1 MNSNFD
7 LNINNYTIIELEEIF
22 ELPPNHDETI
32 IEIKE
37 TKLRQHIIN
46 DKSIVSSTKT
56 NTLDFI
62 DKVKKK
68 LLENLK
74 INSNAN
80 LNVNLNTDSNLTS
93 VLNKNIHNLKHLY
106 NLDKTLNKSNIID
119 AGGTYIIEK
128 PITPYTQSSPS
139 EFYPG
144 IINPLNKRILKKNI
158 NIDTRFRDNYYT
170 TLASNFH
177 VNLPLKLSKI
187 VSLQLSALELPNTFY
202 VISQIYGNNFFV
214 LEIVDEE
221 PLIVTIPDGNYDNIG
236 LQNYINHFLSIQP
249 GSYPNIQFL
258 IDVNTPNGTGNSCGS
273 AKMIVGSTN
282 GITDFSINFVTDR
295 YGNEDKQTPLPLKFG
310 WLIGFRDGYY
320 ENNTTY
326 VSEGVINLLGPRYIY
341 LAVDDFNNSV
351 LDGFYGAFT
360 SSIINKNILARISL
374 QGNLFNF
381 LSKDNF
387 NLITTPRQY
396 FGPVDIQKLQIQLL
410 DEYGRILNLNNMD
423 YSFCLTFQTIY
434 EL

>member
-7 LNINNYTIIELEEIF
+7 LNINNYNRRELEELF
-22 ELPPNHDETI
+22 ELPANHDETI

-37 TKLRQHIIN
+37 TKLRQHIMN
-46 DKSIVSSTKT
+46 DRNIILSTKT

-68 LLENLK
+68 LIENLK
-74 INSNAN
+74 TNS
-80 LNVNLNTDSNLTS
+80 T
-93 VLNKNIHNLKHLY
+93 LNKNINNFKNIY
-106 NLDKTLNKSNIID
+106 NLDKTLNKSNVTD
-119 AGGTYIIEK
+119 AGSTYIIEK

-139 EFYPG
+139 EFYQG
-144 IINPLNKRILKKNI
+144 TINPLNKRILKKNI
-158 NIDTRFRDNYYT
+158 NIDTRFRENYYT
-170 TLASNFH
+170 TVSTNFN
-177 VNLPLKLSKI
+177 VNLPLKLSKV
-187 VSLQLSALELPNTFY
+187 VSLQLSALELPNSFY
-202 VISQIYGNNFFV
+202 IISHIYGNNFFV

-221 PLIVTIPDGNYDNIG
+221 PLVVTIPDGNYDYLG
-236 LQNYINHFLSIQP
+236 LQHFINKFLSTQS

-258 IDVNTPNGTGNSCGS
+258 ADVNTPDGGGDQGGS
-273 AKMIVGSTN
+273 AKMVVGSKN
-282 GITDFSINFVTDR
+282 GTTDFSINFVTDR
-295 YGNEDKQTPLPLKFG
+295 YGNDDKQTPLPLKFG

-326 VSEGVINLLGPRYIY
+326 VSEGLINLLGPRYIY

-374 QGNLFNF
+374 QGNVYNV

-396 FGPVDIQKLQIQLL
+396 FGPVDILKLQIQLL

>member
-7 LNINNYTIIELEEIF
+7 LNINNYNRIELEELF

-37 TKLRQHIIN
+37 TKLRQHIMN
-46 DKSIVSSTKT
+46 DRNVISSTKT

-68 LLENLK
+68 LIENLK
-74 INSNAN
+74 TN
-80 LNVNLNTDSNLTS
+80 LP
-93 VLNKNIHNLKHLY
+93 LNKNINNFKNIY
-106 NLDKTLNKSNIID
+106 NLDKTLDKSNIID
-119 AGGTYIIEK
+119 AGSTYIIEK

-144 IINPLNKRILKKNI
+144 TINPLNKRILKKNI
-158 NIDTRFRDNYYT
+158 NIDTRFRENYYS

-177 VNLPLKLSKI
+177 VNLPLKLSKV
-187 VSLQLSALELPNTFY
+187 VSLQLSAIELPNTFY

-221 PLIVTIPDGNYDNIG
+221 PLIVTIPDGNYDYLG
-236 LQNYINHFLSIQP
+236 LQNFINNFLVTYST
-249 GSYPNIQFL
+249 GSYQNIQFL
-258 IDVNTPNGTGNSCGS
+258 ADVNTPSGTGDRWGS
-273 AKMIVGSTN
+273 AKMVVGSTN

-295 YGNEDKQTPLPLKFG
+295 YGNDDKQTPLPLKFG

-326 VSEGVINLLGPRYIY
+326 VSEGVINLLGPKYIY

-374 QGNLFNF
+374 QGNVFDF

-387 NLITTPRQY
+387 SLITTPRQY

>member
-7 LNINNYTIIELEEIF
+7 LNINNYNRIELEELF

-37 TKLRQHIIN
+37 TKLRQHIMN
-46 DKSIVSSTKT
+46 DRNIISSTKT

-68 LLENLK
+68 LIENLK
-74 INSNAN
+74 TNSTST
-80 LNVNLNTDSNLTS
+80 LTSLKNVNNF
-93 VLNKNIHNLKHLY
+93 KNIY
-106 NLDKTLNKSNIID
+106 NLDKTLDKSNTID
-119 AGGTYIIEK
+119 AGSTYIIEK

-144 IINPLNKRILKKNI
+144 TINPLNKRILKKNV
-158 NIDTRFRDNYYT
+158 NIDTRFRENYYT

-177 VNLPLKLSKI
+177 VNLPLKLSKV
-187 VSLQLSALELPNTFY
+187 VSLQLSAIELPNTFY

-221 PLIVTIPDGNYDNIG
+221 PLIVTIPDGNYDYLG
-236 LQNYINHFLSIQP
+236 LQNFINNFLVTYST
-249 GSYPNIQFL
+249 GSYQNIQFL
-258 IDVNTPNGTGNSCGS
+258 ADVNTPSGSGFQSGS
-273 AKMIVGSTN
+273 AKMVVGSTN
-282 GITDFSINFVTDR
+282 GITKFSINFVTDR
-295 YGNEDKQTPLPLKFG
+295 YGNKDTQTPLPLKFG

-341 LAVDDFNNSV
+341 LVVDDFNNSV

-360 SSIINKNILARISL
+360 SSIINKNIIARISL
-374 QGNLFNF
+374 QGNVFNF

-387 NLITTPRQY
+387 SLITTPRQY

>member
-7 LNINNYTIIELEEIF
+7 LNLNNYTIIELEELF
-22 ELPPNHDETI
+22 ELPPNYDETI

-37 TKLRQHIIN
+37 TKLRQHIIS
-46 DKSIVSSTKT
+46 DKNVISSTKT

-62 DKVKKK
+62 NKVKKK
-68 LLENLK
+68 LCEN
-74 INSNAN
+74 I
-80 LNVNLNTDSNLTS
+80 
-93 VLNKNIHNLKHLY
+93 NKNINNFKNIY
-106 NLDKTLNKSNIID
+106 NLDKTLDKSNTID
-119 AGGTYIIEK
+119 AGSTYIIEK
-128 PITPYTQSSPS
+128 PTTPYTQSSPS

-144 IINPLNKRILKKNI
+144 TINPLNKRILKKNI
-158 NIDTRFRDNYYT
+158 NIDTRFRENYYA

-177 VNLPLKLSKI
+177 VNLPLKLSKV

-214 LEIVDEE
+214 LEIENEE
-221 PLIVTIPDGNYDNIG
+221 PLIVTIPDGNYDYIG
-236 LQNYINHFLSIQP
+236 IQNYINNFLSTQS
-249 GSYPNIQFL
+249 GNYPNIQFL
-258 IDVNTPNGTGNSCGS
+258 IDINTGGGQSGS
-273 AKMIVGSTN
+273 AKMVVGSTAGTIN
-282 GITDFSINFVTDR
+282 FSINFVTDR
-295 YGNEDKQTPLPLKFG
+295 YGNDDKQTPLPLKFG

-326 VSEGVINLLGPRYIY
+326 VSEGLINLLGPRYIY
-341 LAVDDFNNSV
+341 LAIDDFNNSV
-351 LDGFYGAFT
+351 LDGFYGAFN

-374 QGNLFNF
+374 QGSAFNI

-387 NLITTPRQY
+387 SLITTPRQY

>member
-7 LNINNYTIIELEEIF
+7 LNLNNYTIIELEELF
-22 ELPPNHDETI
+22 ELPPNYDETI

-37 TKLRQHIIN
+37 TKLRQHIIS
-46 DKSIVSSTKT
+46 DKNVISSTKT

-62 DKVKKK
+62 NKVKKK
-68 LLENLK
+68 LCEN
-74 INSNAN
+74 I
-80 LNVNLNTDSNLTS
+80 
-93 VLNKNIHNLKHLY
+93 NKNINNFKNIY
-106 NLDKTLNKSNIID
+106 NLDKTLDKSNTID
-119 AGGTYIIEK
+119 AGSTYIIEK
-128 PITPYTQSSPS
+128 PTTPYTQSSPS

-144 IINPLNKRILKKNI
+144 TINPLNKRILKKNI
-158 NIDTRFRDNYYT
+158 NIDTRFRENYYA
-170 TLASNFH
+170 TLSSNFH
-177 VNLPLKLSKI
+177 VNLPLKLSKV

-202 VISQIYGNNFFV
+202 VISQIYENNFFV
-214 LEIVDEE
+214 LEIENEE
-221 PLIVTIPDGNYDNIG
+221 PLIVTIPDGNYDYIG
-236 LQNYINHFLSIQP
+236 IQNYINNFLSTQS
-249 GSYPNIQFL
+249 GNYPNIQFL
-258 IDVNTPNGTGNSCGS
+258 IDINTGGGQSGS
-273 AKMIVGSTN
+273 EKMVVGSTT
-282 GITDFSINFVTDR
+282 GTIKFSINFVTDR
-295 YGNEDKQTPLPLKFG
+295 YGNDDKQTPLPLKFG

-326 VSEGVINLLGPRYIY
+326 VSEGLINLLGPQYIY
-341 LAVDDFNNSV
+341 LVIDDFNNSV
-351 LDGFYGAFT
+351 LDGFYGAFN

-374 QGNLFNF
+374 QGTNV

-387 NLITTPRQY
+387 SLITTPRQY

>member
-7 LNINNYTIIELEEIF
+7 LNLNNYTIIELEELF
-22 ELPPNHDETI
+22 ELPPNYDETI

-37 TKLRQHIIN
+37 TKLRQHIIS
-46 DKSIVSSTKT
+46 DKNVISSTKT

-62 DKVKKK
+62 NKVKKK
-68 LLENLK
+68 LCEN
-74 INSNAN
+74 I
-80 LNVNLNTDSNLTS
+80 
-93 VLNKNIHNLKHLY
+93 NKNINNFKNIY
-106 NLDKTLNKSNIID
+106 NLDKTLDKSNTID
-119 AGGTYIIEK
+119 AGSTYIIEK

-144 IINPLNKRILKKNI
+144 TINPLNKRILKKNI
-158 NIDTRFRDNYYT
+158 NIDTRFRENYYA

-177 VNLPLKLSKI
+177 VNLPLKLSKV

-214 LEIVDEE
+214 LEIENEE
-221 PLIVTIPDGNYDNIG
+221 PLIVTIPDGNYDYIG
-236 LQNYINHFLSIQP
+236 IQDYINNFLSTQS
-249 GSYPNIQFL
+249 GNYPNIQFL
-258 IDVNTPNGTGNSCGS
+258 IDIDINTGGGQSGS
-273 AKMIVGSTN
+273 AKMVVGSKT
-282 GITDFSINFVTDR
+282 GIIKFSINFVTDR
-295 YGNEDKQTPLPLKFG
+295 YGNDDKQTPLPLKFG

-326 VSEGVINLLGPRYIY
+326 VSEGLINLLGPRYIY
-341 LAVDDFNNSV
+341 LAIDDFNNSV
-351 LDGFYGAFT
+351 LDGFYGAFN

-374 QGNLFNF
+374 QGNVFNV

-387 NLITTPRQY
+387 SLITTPRQY

>member
-7 LNINNYTIIELEEIF
+7 LNINNYNITELEELF
-22 ELPPNHDETI
+22 ELPSNHDETI
-32 IEIKE
+32 IEMKE
-37 TKLRQHIIN
+37 TKLRQHIMN
-46 DKSIVSSTKT
+46 DRNIISSTKT

-74 INSNAN
+74 TNS
-80 LNVNLNTDSNLTS
+80 T
-93 VLNKNIHNLKHLY
+93 LNKNINNFKNIY
-106 NLDKTLNKSNIID
+106 NLDKTLNKSNITD
-119 AGGTYIIEK
+119 AGSTYIIEN
-128 PITPYTQSSPS
+128 PITPYAQSSPS
-139 EFYPG
+139 EFYQG
-144 IINPLNKRILKKNI
+144 TINPLNKRILKKNI
-158 NIDTRFRDNYYT
+158 NIDTRFRENYYT
-170 TLASNFH
+170 TLSTNFH
-177 VNLPLKLSKI
+177 VNLPLKLSKV
-187 VSLQLSALELPNTFY
+187 VSLQLSALELPNSFY
-202 VISQIYGNNFFV
+202 IISQIYGNNFFV

-221 PLIVTIPDGNYDNIG
+221 PLIVTIPDGNYDYIS
-236 LQNYINHFLSIQP
+236 LQKFINHFLSIQT
-249 GSYPNIQFL
+249 GSYQNIQFL
-258 IDVNTPNGTGNSCGS
+258 ADVNTPSGTGDRWGS
-273 AKMIVGSTN
+273 AKMVVGSTN

-295 YGNEDKQTPLPLKFG
+295 YGNDDKQTPLPLKFG

-326 VSEGVINLLGPRYIY
+326 VSEGLINLLGPRYIY
-341 LAVDDFNNSV
+341 LVVDDFNNSV

-360 SSIINKNILARISL
+360 SSIINKNIIARISL
-374 QGNLFNF
+374 QGNVFNF

-387 NLITTPRQY
+387 SLITTPRQY

>member
-7 LNINNYTIIELEEIF
+7 LNLNNYTIIELEELF
-22 ELPPNHDETI
+22 ELPPNYDETI

-37 TKLRQHIIN
+37 TKLRQHIIS
-46 DKSIVSSTKT
+46 DKNVISSTKT

-62 DKVKKK
+62 NKVKKK
-68 LLENLK
+68 LCEN
-74 INSNAN
+74 I
-80 LNVNLNTDSNLTS
+80 
-93 VLNKNIHNLKHLY
+93 NKNINNFKNIY
-106 NLDKTLNKSNIID
+106 NLDKTLDKSNTID
-119 AGGTYIIEK
+119 ASSTYIIEK

-139 EFYPG
+139 EFYQG
-144 IINPLNKRILKKNI
+144 TINPLSKRILKKNI
-158 NIDTRFRDNYYT
+158 NIDTRFRENYYT

-177 VNLPLKLSKI
+177 VNLPLKLSKV
-187 VSLQLSALELPNTFY
+187 VSLQLSAIELPNTFY

-214 LEIVDEE
+214 LEIVNEE
-221 PLIVTIPDGNYDNIG
+221 PLIVTIPDGNYDYIG
-236 LQNYINHFLSIQP
+236 IQNFINNFLSTQS
-249 GSYPNIQFL
+249 GNYPNIQFL
-258 IDVNTPNGTGNSCGS
+258 IDINTGGGQSGS
-273 AKMIVGSTN
+273 AKMVVGSTT
-282 GITDFSINFVTDR
+282 GTTIFSINFVTDR
-295 YGNEDKQTPLPLKFG
+295 YGNDDKQTPLPLKIG

-326 VSEGVINLLGPRYIY
+326 VSEGLVNLLGPRYIY
-341 LAVDDFNNSV
+341 LAIDDFNNSV
-351 LDGFYGAFT
+351 LDGFYGTFN

-374 QGNLFNF
+374 QGNAFNI

-387 NLITTPRQY
+387 SLITTPRQY

>member
-7 LNINNYTIIELEEIF
+7 LNINNYNIIELEELF
-22 ELPPNHDETI
+22 ELPSNHDETI
-32 IEIKE
+32 IEMKE
-37 TKLRQHIIN
+37 TKLRQHIMN
-46 DKSIVSSTKT
+46 DRNIISSTKT

-74 INSNAN
+74 TNS
-80 LNVNLNTDSNLTS
+80 T
-93 VLNKNIHNLKHLY
+93 LNKNINNFKNIY
-106 NLDKTLNKSNIID
+106 NLDKTLNKSNITD
-119 AGGTYIIEK
+119 AGSTYIIEK

-139 EFYPG
+139 EFYQG
-144 IINPLNKRILKKNI
+144 TINPLNKRILKKNI
-158 NIDTRFRDNYYT
+158 NIDTRFRENYYA

-177 VNLPLKLSKI
+177 VNLPLKLSKV
-187 VSLQLSALELPNTFY
+187 VSLQLSAIELPNTFY
-202 VISQIYGNNFFV
+202 VISQVYGNNFFV
-214 LEIVDEE
+214 LEIPDET
-221 PLIVTIPDGNYDNIG
+221 PLIVTIPDGNYDYLG
-236 LQNYINHFLSIQP
+236 LQYFINNFLSTY
-249 GSYPNIQFL
+249 GTNDYKNIKFL
-258 IDVNTPNGTGNSCGS
+258 SDVNTPNGTGQSGS

-295 YGNEDKQTPLPLKFG
+295 YGNEDRQTPLPLKFG

-326 VSEGVINLLGPRYIY
+326 VSEGVINLIGPRYIY
-341 LAVDDFNNSV
+341 LVVDDFNNSV

-374 QGNLFNF
+374 QGNVFDF

>member
-7 LNINNYTIIELEEIF
+7 LNLNNYTIIELEELF
-22 ELPPNHDETI
+22 ELPPNYDETI

-37 TKLRQHIIN
+37 TKLRQHIIS
-46 DKSIVSSTKT
+46 DKNVISSTKT

-62 DKVKKK
+62 NKVKKK
-68 LLENLK
+68 LCEN
-74 INSNAN
+74 I
-80 LNVNLNTDSNLTS
+80 
-93 VLNKNIHNLKHLY
+93 NKNINNFKNIY
-106 NLDKTLNKSNIID
+106 NLDKTLDKSNTID
-119 AGGTYIIEK
+119 AGSTYIIEK

-144 IINPLNKRILKKNI
+144 TINPLNKRILKKNI
-158 NIDTRFRDNYYT
+158 NIDTRFRENYYA

-177 VNLPLKLSKI
+177 VNLPLKLSKV

-214 LEIVDEE
+214 LEIVNEE
-221 PLIVTIPDGNYDNIG
+221 PLIVTIPDGNYDYIG
-236 LQNYINHFLSIQP
+236 IQNYINNFLSTQS
-249 GSYPNIQFL
+249 GNYPNIQFL
-258 IDVNTPNGTGNSCGS
+258 IDINTGGGQSGS
-273 AKMIVGSTN
+273 EKMVVGSTTGTIN
-282 GITDFSINFVTDR
+282 FSINFVTDR
-295 YGNEDKQTPLPLKFG
+295 YKNDDKQTPLPLKFG

-326 VSEGVINLLGPRYIY
+326 VSEGLINLLGPRYIY
-341 LAVDDFNNSV
+341 LAIDDFNNSV
-351 LDGFYGAFT
+351 LDGFYGAFN

-374 QGNLFNF
+374 QGSAFNI

-387 NLITTPRQY
+387 SLITTPRQY

>member
-7 LNINNYTIIELEEIF
+7 LNLNNYTITELEELF
-22 ELPPNHDETI
+22 ELPPNYDETI

-37 TKLRQHIIN
+37 TKLRQHIIS
-46 DKSIVSSTKT
+46 DKNVISSTKT

-62 DKVKKK
+62 NKVKNK
-68 LLENLK
+68 LCEN
-74 INSNAN
+74 
-80 LNVNLNTDSNLTS
+80 
-93 VLNKNIHNLKHLY
+93 LNKNINNFKNIY
-106 NLDKTLNKSNIID
+106 NLDKTLDKSNTID
-119 AGGTYIIEK
+119 AGSTYIIEK

-139 EFYPG
+139 EFYQG
-144 IINPLNKRILKKNI
+144 TINPLNKRILKKNI
-158 NIDTRFRDNYYT
+158 NIDTRFRENYYT

-177 VNLPLKLSKI
+177 VNLPLKLSKV

-202 VISQIYGNNFFV
+202 VISQLYGNNFFV
-214 LEIVDEE
+214 LKIANEE
-221 PLIVTIPDGNYDNIG
+221 PLIVTIPDGNYDYKGI
-236 LQNYINHFLSIQP
+236 QDFINNFLSTQS
-249 GSYPNIQFL
+249 GNYPNIQFL
-258 IDVNTPNGTGNSCGS
+258 IDIDINTGGGQSGS
-273 AKMIVGSTN
+273 AKMVVGSKT
-282 GITDFSINFVTDR
+282 GIIKFSINFVTDR
-295 YGNEDKQTPLPLKFG
+295 YGNDDKQTPLPLKFG

-326 VSEGVINLLGPRYIY
+326 VSEGLINLLGPRYIY
-341 LAVDDFNNSV
+341 LAIDDFNNSV
-351 LDGFYGAFT
+351 LDGFYGAFN

-374 QGNLFNF
+374 QGNVFNI

-387 NLITTPRQY
+387 SLITTPRQY

>member
-1 MNSNFD
+1 MS
-7 LNINNYTIIELEEIF
+7 
-22 ELPPNHDETI
+22 
-32 IEIKE
+32 
-37 TKLRQHIIN
+37 
-46 DKSIVSSTKT
+46 
-56 NTLDFI
+56 
-62 DKVKKK
+62 KV
-68 LLENLK
+68 
-74 INSNAN
+74 
-80 LNVNLNTDSNLTS
+80 
-93 VLNKNIHNLKHLY
+93 
-106 NLDKTLNKSNIID
+106 
-119 AGGTYIIEK
+119 
-128 PITPYTQSSPS
+128 
-139 EFYPG
+139 
-144 IINPLNKRILKKNI
+144 
-158 NIDTRFRDNYYT
+158 
-170 TLASNFH
+170 
-177 VNLPLKLSKI
+177 
-187 VSLQLSALELPNTFY
+187 VSLQLSALELPNSFY
-202 VISQIYGNNFFV
+202 IISQIYGNNFFV

-221 PLIVTIPDGNYDNIG
+221 PLIVTIPDGNYDYIS
-236 LQNYINHFLSIQP
+236 LQKFINHFLSIQT
-249 GSYPNIQFL
+249 GSYQNIQFL
-258 IDVNTPNGTGNSCGS
+258 ADVNTPSGTGDRWGS
-273 AKMIVGSTN
+273 AKMVVGSTN

-295 YGNEDKQTPLPLKFG
+295 YGNDDKQTPLPLKFG

-326 VSEGVINLLGPRYIY
+326 VSEGVINLLGPKYIY

-374 QGNLFNF
+374 QGNVFDF

>member
-7 LNINNYTIIELEEIF
+7 LNINNDNIIELEELF
-22 ELPPNHDETI
+22 ELPSNHDETI
-32 IEIKE
+32 IEMKE
-37 TKLRQHIIN
+37 TKLRQHIMN
-46 DKSIVSSTKT
+46 DRNIISSTKT

-74 INSNAN
+74 TNS
-80 LNVNLNTDSNLTS
+80 T
-93 VLNKNIHNLKHLY
+93 LNKNINNFKNIY
-106 NLDKTLNKSNIID
+106 NLDKTLNKSNITD
-119 AGGTYIIEK
+119 AGSTYIIEK

-139 EFYPG
+139 EFYQG
-144 IINPLNKRILKKNI
+144 TINPLNKRILKKNI
-158 NIDTRFRDNYYT
+158 NIDTRFRENYYA

-177 VNLPLKLSKI
+177 VNLPLKLSKV
-187 VSLQLSALELPNTFY
+187 VSLQLSAIELPNTFY
-202 VISQIYGNNFFV
+202 VISQVYGNNFFV
-214 LEIVDEE
+214 LEIPDET
-221 PLIVTIPDGNYDNIG
+221 PLIVTIPDGNYDYLG
-236 LQNYINHFLSIQP
+236 LQYFINNFLSTY
-249 GSYPNIQFL
+249 GTNDYKNIKFL
-258 IDVNTPNGTGNSCGS
+258 SDVNTPNGTGQSGS

-295 YGNEDKQTPLPLKFG
+295 YGNEDRQTPLPLKFG

-326 VSEGVINLLGPRYIY
+326 VSEGVINLIGPRYIY
-341 LAVDDFNNSV
+341 LVVDDFNNSV

-374 QGNLFNF
+374 QGNLFDF

-387 NLITTPRQY
+387 GLITTPRQY

-423 YSFCLTFQTIY
+423 YSLCLTFQTIY

>member
-37 TKLRQHIIN
+37 TKLREHIIN
-46 DKSIVSSTKT
+46 DRNVISSTKT

-74 INSNAN
+74 TNS
-80 LNVNLNTDSNLTS
+80 T
-93 VLNKNIHNLKHLY
+93 LNKNINNFKNIY
-106 NLDKTLNKSNIID
+106 NLDKTLHKSNIVD
-119 AGGTYIIEK
+119 SGGTYIIEK

-144 IINPLNKRILKKNI
+144 IINPLNKRILKKNL
-158 NIDTRFRDNYYT
+158 NIDTRFRENYYT

-177 VNLPLKLSKI
+177 VNLPLKLSKV

-221 PLIVTIPDGNYDNIG
+221 PLIVIIPDGNYDYIG
-236 LQNYINHFLSIQP
+236 LQNFINHFLSIQP

-258 IDVNTPNGTGNSCGS
+258 IDANTPNGTGSQCGS
-273 AKMIVGSTN
+273 AKMIIGSTN
-282 GITDFSINFVTDR
+282 GTTDFSINFVTDR
-295 YGNEDKQTPLPLKFG
+295 YGNDDKQTPLPLKFG

-387 NLITTPRQY
+387 SLITTPRQY